1 MAKFCPRSCW
11 MIPKDFQKMKLGE
24 VLSPF
29 LKRSLPESM
38 RLLLRPRRLL
48 LPILQFDL
56 GQMYPGLWW
65 PAWTFDGG
73 ANLAGL
79 KLTLNFLEVPP
90 FHDRCDFWNTMKEIV
105 SEKCKAMQFNICYPL
120 PLKERKYSL
129 SRDPK
134 ISIDWKDNIKSYGW
148 SSDNTLLYSEPVKL
162 KVQKIT

>member
-1 MAKFCPRSCW
+1 MPHNIYLLRGRRFFWGFRKIRVGQGTIIWSTHPMYVSPDIW
-11 MIPKDFQKMKLGE
+11 SPPQEDFQKMKLGE
-24 VLSPF
+24 VIRPF
-29 LKRSLPESM
+29 LKRSLPESR

-90 FHDRCDFWNTMKEIV
+90 FHDRCDFWKTMKEIV
-105 SEKCKAMQFNICYPL
+105 SEKCKAIQFNICYPL
-120 PLKERKYSL
+120 PCKERKYS
-129 SRDPK
+129 
-134 ISIDWKDNIKSYGW
+134 
-148 SSDNTLLYSEPVKL
+148 
-162 KVQKIT
+162 